1 MATEPMIEGGA
12 ESAQRPDVR
21 SRQIGVRLTEP
32 EYAALERRAWEEG
45 RTPGEWARELLSRA
59 IRSGAEERV
68 AEHAF
73 TELVGL
79 QLLLMN
85 ALQPLLAGQRIGADQ
100 FQKLVEQI
108 QGTKQ
113 MKARELLARR
123 ATKEGE
129 SHVRH
134 L

>member
-1 MATEPMIEGGA
+1 MGTEPMIEAGA
-12 ESAQRPDVR
+12 ETAQRPDVR

-32 EYAALERRAWEEG
+32 EYAALEKLAWAEG

-59 IRSGAEERV
+59 IRNGAEERI
-68 AEHAF
+68 AQQAF

-85 ALQPLLAGQRIGADQ
+85 ALQPLLAGQRIGAEQ

-108 QGTKQ
+108 QATKQ
-113 MKARELLARR
+113 IKARELLARR
-123 ATKEGE
+123 AAKEGE
-129 SHVRH
+129 SHVGH

>member
-1 MATEPMIEGGA
+1 MTTEPMIEGGA
-12 ESAQRPDVR
+12 ETAQRPDVR

-32 EYAALERRAWEEG
+32 EFAALERLAWADG
-45 RTPGEWARELLSRA
+45 RTPGEWAREILSRA
-59 IRSGAEERV
+59 LKSGADERI

-85 ALQPLLAGQRIGADQ
+85 ALQPLLAGQRIGAEQ
-100 FQKLVEQI
+100 FEKLVEQI
-108 QGTKQ
+108 QATKQ
-113 MKARELLARR
+113 IKARELLARR
-123 ATKEGE
+123 AAKEGA